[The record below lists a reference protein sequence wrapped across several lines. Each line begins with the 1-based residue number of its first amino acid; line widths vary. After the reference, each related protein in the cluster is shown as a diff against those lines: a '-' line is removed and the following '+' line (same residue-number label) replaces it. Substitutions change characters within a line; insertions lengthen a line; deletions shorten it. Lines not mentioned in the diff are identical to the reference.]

1 MAILTVV
8 IITYVRRG
16 LFFSERKNTVP
27 GILHNSQQRRAIKPG
42 PADLLKTISIGFI
55 ADGLI
60 FKGLIGLFVTGYSDI
75 ALEE

>member
-1 MAILTVV
+1 MS
-8 IITYVRRG
+8 G
-16 LFFSERKNTVP
+16 EGSFFQSERIQFPVSCITRGK
-27 GILHNSQQRRAIKPG
+27 GGRYEPG

-55 ADGLI
+55 ADGLV